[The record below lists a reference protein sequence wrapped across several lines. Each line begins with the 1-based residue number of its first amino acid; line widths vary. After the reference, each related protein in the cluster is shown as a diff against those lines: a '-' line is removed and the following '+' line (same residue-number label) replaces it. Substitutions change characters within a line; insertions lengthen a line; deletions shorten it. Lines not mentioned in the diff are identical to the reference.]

1 VLNLLRRSVDE
12 LGQTV
17 IMVTH
22 DAGAAS
28 IADSLVFL
36 KDGRI
41 ELMRERM
48 SRDEIYDT
56 IKRLETAPASREVRP
71 ASREVRPA
79 SRDAAPVA
87 GADFCAIA
95 GERSAR

>member
-1 VLNLLRRSVDE
+1 
-12 LGQTV
+12 
-17 IMVTH
+17 
-22 DAGAAS
+22 
-28 IADSLVFL
+28 
-36 KDGRI
+36 
-41 ELMRERM
+41 MRERK

-56 IKRLETAPASREVRP
+56 INRLETAPASREVRP